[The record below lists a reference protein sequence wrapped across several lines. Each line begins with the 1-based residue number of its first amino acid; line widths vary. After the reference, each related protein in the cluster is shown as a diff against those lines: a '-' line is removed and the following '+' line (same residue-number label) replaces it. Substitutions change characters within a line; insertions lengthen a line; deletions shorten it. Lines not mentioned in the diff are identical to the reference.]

1 MSFFLVFFLQ
11 PRASLSSSSSN
22 HQLRRP
28 YRRLPQ
34 AMEFVNIFLLPSLLF
49 MEDKEEEVISDD
61 N

>member
-1 MSFFLVFFLQ
+1 MSFVLVFFLQ

-49 MEDKEEEVISDD
+49 MEDKE
-61 N
+61 